1 MIDQIAGR
9 VDFHFVNATV
19 ALPQIRAGKVRAL
32 AITSSERSPLMPDI
46 PARAEAGVPGFEA
59 SQSIGFLAPHGTPKA
74 IVERLAGAI
83 KESLAGPDV
92 KAALEKQAMDV
103 AEPGTPASFAAF
115 LKSDLA
121 KWQEVVKKA
130 HVKVD

>member
-1 MIDQIAGR
+1 
-9 VDFHFVNATV
+9 
-19 ALPQIRAGKVRAL
+19 
-32 AITSSERSPLMPDI
+32 
-46 PARAEAGVPGFEA
+46 
-59 SQSIGFLAPHGTPKA
+59 
-74 IVERLAGAI
+74 
-83 KESLAGPDV
+83 
-92 KAALEKQAMDV
+92 MDV

>member
-1 MIDQIAGR
+1 MAPARRRDAVPRKLADERDELVPAGR
-9 VDFHFVNATV
+9 GSLRSSRAYACVFPEKAERRSTIR
-19 ALPQIRAGKVRAL
+19 LP
-32 AITSSERSPLMPDI
+32 TNTFSP
-46 PARAEAGVPGFEA
+46 VP
-59 SQSIGFLAPHGTPKA
+59 S
-74 IVERLAGAI
+74 